1 MEGLKFINN
10 EDLLNRWRVDTVLL
24 IVSKVQQYCMEH
36 NLINAYLHSVE
47 DNRWSDPKNGR
58 FDIEI
63 RYINEN
69 GNLIQQKLL
78 YLRGEIL
85 DGNEFHKRHDEFY
98 PREVS

>member
-10 EDLLNRWRVDTVLL
+10 EDLLNRWKVDTVLL
-24 IVSKVQQYCMEH
+24 IVSKVQQYCMKH

-69 GNLIQQKLL
+69 GNLMQQKLL